1 MDKEIIE
8 NLLIFEVICMNI
20 FKSHLFVSNI
30 EKYEGIDHVC
40 LVIDYTEDNAKEK
53 IEGLLQNAG
62 VQYTYI
68 KSDYSTFFDKILF
81 KVSDLELLNT
91 YLRIKYA
98 DSLIY

>member
-8 NLLIFEVICMNI
+8 NILDFEVITMNI
-20 FKSHLFVSNI
+20 FQSHLFVSNI
-30 EKYEGIDHVC
+30 EKHEGIDYVC
-40 LVIDYTEDNAKEK
+40 LVIDYTKDNAKEK
-53 IEGLLQNAG
+53 IEELLQNAG

-68 KSDYSTFFDKILF
+68 KSDYSNFCGKILF

-91 YLRIKYA
+91 YLQIKYA

>member
-1 MDKEIIE
+1 MDKDLIE
-8 NLLIFEVICMNI
+8 NILTFETIAMSIFQ
-20 FKSHLFVSNI
+20 SQLFVLNI

-53 IEGLLQNAG
+53 IEELLQNAG

-68 KSDYSTFFDKILF
+68 KSDYSNFCDKILF
-81 KVSDLELLNT
+81 KLSDVESLNT

-98 DSLIY
+98 DKLIY

>member
-1 MDKEIIE
+1 MDKEILEI
-8 NLLIFEVICMNI
+8 LLNFDIICMNI
-20 FKSHLFVSNI
+20 FQSHLFVSNI
-30 EKYEGIDHVC
+30 EKYEGINHVC
-40 LVIDYTEDNAKEK
+40 LVIDYTEDNAREK

-68 KSDYSTFFDKILF
+68 KSEYTNFCDKILF
-81 KVSDLELLNT
+81 KLSDVESLNT